1 MKLLRTH
8 PVGQSLFFATS
19 HISEVHVWG
28 CGHLF
33 SSEKKKAAGRSES
46 LFENH
51 CLQVVQSVLIDLN
64 TYWIGFTECIAT
76 VI

>member
-1 MKLLRTH
+1 MCEAVVTFLAVR
-8 PVGQSLFFATS
+8 
-19 HISEVHVWG
+19 
-28 CGHLF
+28 
-33 SSEKKKAAGRSES
+33 KKKAAGRSES